1 MAPDAWVSGAS
12 FSGQTMTN
20 MQCLRDHSS
29 VVWGSVSA
37 GDVFEVA
44 DGYADQLEAAGLAAR
59 IQKEPPPMTPMSQ
72 SVPEYP
78 RRPGRPRKS

>member
-1 MAPDAWVSGAS
+1 
-12 FSGQTMTN
+12 MTK

-29 VVWGSVSA
+29 VVWGTVSA

-44 DGYADQLEAAGLAAR
+44 DGYVAQIEAAGLATR
-59 IQKEPPPMTPMSQ
+59 IQKAPPPMAPPPMSRD
-72 SVPEYP
+72 VPEYP